1 MGETYAEAK
10 QELEALLSAL
20 DQLRSE
26 NPGSALVHAVAA
38 VRESLRS
45 GRFTVVVAGEFKR
58 GKTTF
63 VNALLGSEILPAA
76 VVPLTSV
83 VTIVRWGEAP
93 RAEVRLLD
101 GRTEEVPVEDLASYV
116 TERGNPANHR
126 GVDRAV
132 LEYPAESLRDGVI
145 LVDTP
150 GVGSVYRHNTDAAY
164 AFLPEADA
172 AIFLTSAD
180 PPISETE
187 RGFLVAVREESARMF
202 FVLNK
207 ADYLTERDLA
217 EAVEFTADV
226 LREAIGREVQLYPV
240 SARRA
245 LEAKTAGSAEGAQA
259 SGFVEFERDFRD
271 FLLHEKGL
279 VILLSGARRLRKVVI
294 DEVNSVDVEERALRI
309 PEQEF
314 ARTIEDIEKAFSDVL
329 VAREDVRTLLRRSAD
344 RLVEMVEADLAD
356 LRERATA
363 EVLAECE
370 GFVLD
375 VEDPGSARQQA
386 EETIRAGIR
395 RHVDEWRRREERR
408 VAERFRGES
417 ARFVEETNAL
427 IRRAVDVTASLL
439 DIDLQVA
446 AIPEGI
452 TTETRFSYW
461 FFEELTWTEAMLPNV
476 RRLLPGKMAR
486 RMLLNDVRE
495 RVPSLVDRQCGRIR
509 WDFVQRLD
517 RSRRDLE
524 RDLDSRLDATIGS
537 LRSGLDR
544 ARQEREGAG
553 RNVERTA
560 EVLSARR
567 AALQQPV
574 AMLDRMTERF
584 TAETVKER
592 VS

>member
-1 MGETYAEAK
+1 MTSAPPITNTSLLPAASLAWAIASSNPFTNVNPAFAGASSGRCVTIENGTPNGLWPPHASAASYVLRPPTTAPTRAIAPSRTSLSAPVASPLASSSQARSGHWTPTARGPDASGRGPRSLSTHRGGRLASRLIAACGRRPVDAGHRAAGRLAILREGRWSSPNAERLMATTDARWGPFLMGETYAEAK

-63 VNALLGSEILPAA
+63 VNALLGAEILPAA

-164 AFLPEADA
+164 ALLPEADA

-294 DEVNSVDVEERALRI
+294 DEVNSVDVE
-309 PEQEF
+309 
-314 ARTIEDIEKAFSDVL
+314 
-329 VAREDVRTLLRRSAD
+329 
-344 RLVEMVEADLAD
+344 
-356 LRERATA
+356 
-363 EVLAECE
+363 
-370 GFVLD
+370 
-375 VEDPGSARQQA
+375 
-386 EETIRAGIR
+386 
-395 RHVDEWRRREERR
+395 
-408 VAERFRGES
+408 
-417 ARFVEETNAL
+417 
-427 IRRAVDVTASLL
+427 
-439 DIDLQVA
+439 
-446 AIPEGI
+446 
-452 TTETRFSYW
+452 
-461 FFEELTWTEAMLPNV
+461 
-476 RRLLPGKMAR
+476 
-486 RMLLNDVRE
+486 
-495 RVPSLVDRQCGRIR
+495 
-509 WDFVQRLD
+509 
-517 RSRRDLE
+517 
-524 RDLDSRLDATIGS
+524 
-537 LRSGLDR
+537 
-544 ARQEREGAG
+544 
-553 RNVERTA
+553 
-560 EVLSARR
+560 
-567 AALQQPV
+567 
-574 AMLDRMTERF
+574 
-584 TAETVKER
+584 
-592 VS
+592 